1 MAAQIRESG
10 RYPGG
15 RLARPG
21 RAGRSLA
28 SRSRARYPKVI
39 FCQLE
44 IGSGFPGGGLERLSL
59 ATGRSRAPEIVVG
72 GKDFDAGTAGLA
84 QEETKE

>member
-1 MAAQIRESG
+1 
-10 RYPGG
+10 
-15 RLARPG
+15 
-21 RAGRSLA
+21 
-28 SRSRARYPKVI
+28 VI